1 SKRVWISVVCS
12 SDLYNFQNPVRPNPI
27 LNTGVSFL
35 ACLVFVFNFI
45 AISDYLNTKIRSRQD
60 VERYLRA
67 PLLGTIGMFESNK
80 QKEISL
86 TNIGYLVSKVNQ
98 NKLNL

>member
-1 SKRVWISVVCS
+1 
-12 SDLYNFQNPVRPNPI
+12 
-27 LNTGVSFL
+27 
-35 ACLVFVFNFI
+35 
-45 AISDYLNTKIRSRQD
+45 KIRSRQD

-98 NKLNL
+98 NKLNLESFRNLRVNIQFQKSTKKLNSIVVTNKEKNEGKNKKLESLIYTTLYRI